1 MYILIL
7 EVIYMKFDRV
17 QNILNNKEKVDIFYD
32 ERPVWIQG
40 VNNHVAKIGF
50 IDNFEERDVFI
61 EDLYERNLW
70 N

>member
-1 MYILIL
+1 MR
-7 EVIYMKFDRV
+7 FDRI
-17 QNILNNKEKVDIFYD
+17 QNILNNKEKIDVFYD

-40 VNNHVAKIGF
+40 VNTNIAKVGF

-61 EDLYERNLW
+61 EDLYERNLY